1 MHLLSLSK
9 NVRFFD
15 HVLSHIALP
24 TVPIVQVALAS
35 VDATN
40 EFMDSGFHRAGA
52 STIWTAPTIVV
63 LQGGITFVVVQKLQ
77 KGLIVSEA
85 INSSRARVRINWD
98 FAFEKEAKEK
108 FQQLLQRTYGKIV
121 QAWIHEHF
129 KRIKVFYF

>member
-1 MHLLSLSK
+1 MPIHLKMISD
-9 NVRFFD
+9 RFFD

-24 TVPIVQVALAS
+24 TMPIVQVALAS

-40 EFMDSGFHRAGA
+40 EFMDNGFHRARA

-63 LQGGITFVVVQKLQ
+63 LQGGITFVVV
-77 KGLIVSEA
+77 SETA
-85 INSSRARVRINWD
+85 KRISSKWSDKFLTGFIKD